1 MAPVPIT
8 PHACRLRD
16 VTYSAPITVDIE
28 YTKYLSCS
36 IVIYRD
42 LPSYLTRCL
51 RPCVCRGK
59 NIATARG
66 IPIGRM
72 PIMLGSNK
80 CCLWKKSRYG
90 ACAMDG
96 EMPCAS
102 AS

>member
-42 LPSYLTRCL
+42 LSSYLTR
-51 RPCVCRGK
+51 
-59 NIATARG
+59 
-66 IPIGRM
+66 
-72 PIMLGSNK
+72 
-80 CCLWKKSRYG
+80 
-90 ACAMDG
+90 
-96 EMPCAS
+96 
-102 AS
+102 